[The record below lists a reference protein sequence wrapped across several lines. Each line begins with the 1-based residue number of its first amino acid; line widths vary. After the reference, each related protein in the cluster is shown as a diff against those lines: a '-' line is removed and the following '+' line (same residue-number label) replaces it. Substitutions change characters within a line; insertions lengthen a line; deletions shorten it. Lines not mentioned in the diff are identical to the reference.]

1 MIAVRPLSLL
11 VMVTALGLAGV
22 PAGAAASSATFDPG
36 SRPALDPDL
45 RAAVVRIELA
55 VDPLSAGPSLADAL
69 ATTPDWTPY
78 QSELLRRLRMRS
90 LGSGFLVNDRG
101 HVVTNAHVVL
111 SGVRYP
117 GLRLSYTAW
126 DSMAR
131 LLTVV
136 RDIWVTV
143 GEGPDERSYLAVPV
157 VLAEDL
163 DLAVLK
169 LLPPP
174 GEAPRWRYL
183 PIGGSASLQ
192 VGQPVCSAGFPNDG
206 FSVTCGELRSLIR
219 GRRVHEN
226 MRIIQ
231 QTDPTTGEIAAT
243 VGGTTPGPVVRLQ
256 HTAPTGHGSSGAP
269 LLDSQGHVIGVIY
282 ALLSE
287 RPPVGGNGFSS
298 NPDLNLAIASNVLK
312 GLLTG
317 HAIPFTERG
326 P

>member
-1 MIAVRPLSLL
+1 MRAISVL
-11 VMVTALGLAGV
+11 VVVTALGLGGA
-22 PAGAAASSATFDPG
+22 PAGAAAQSAAFDPA
-36 SRPALDPDL
+36 SRAALDPAL
-45 RAAVVRIELA
+45 RASVVRIELA
-55 VDPLSAGPSLADAL
+55 IAPLSAGPSLAEAL

-90 LGSGFLVNDRG
+90 VGSGFLVNDRG

-117 GLRLSYTAW
+117 GLHLTYTVW

-131 LLTVV
+131 VLTEA

-143 GEGPDERSYLAVPV
+143 GEGSDERTYLAAPV

-163 DLAVLK
+163 DLAVLEI
-169 LLPPP
+169 LPPP
-174 GEAPRWRYL
+174 GEAPRWHYL
-183 PIGGSASLQ
+183 PIGDSASLQ
-192 VGQPVCSAGFPNDG
+192 VGQPVCSAGFPDNG

-219 GRRVHEN
+219 GRRVHED

-231 QTDPTTGEIAAT
+231 NTDPDTGETAAT

-269 LLDSQGHVIGVIY
+269 LLDSQGHAIGVIY
-282 ALLSE
+282 AVLSE
-287 RPPVGGNGFSS
+287 RPPAGGNGFSS
-298 NPDLNLAIASNVLK
+298 NPELNLAIASNVLRE
-312 GLLTG
+312 LLTR
-317 HAIPFTERG
+317 HAIPFTEG
-326 P
+326 AP